1 MKSLTIPSLP
11 SCWPCFSLLSHSYPA
26 VAQAPAPDP
35 EPNIG
40 SLLVSYNL
48 SDLEPGVT
56 NRLSGISL
64 EADLKIPGT
73 VLSVVG
79 HVSDHGEVRFQGVG
93 PRVTH
98 DLGPLK
104 LFGHYLFGNLSA
116 GGVATCRTRRE
127 ERRRDRDP
135 HLQARSN
142 PHRGRPRWHDSLFG
156 GRARVPVLTLN
167 KGETSC
173 QQTKSS
179 KW

>member
-1 MKSLTIPSLP
+1 MKFMISILSA
-11 SCWPCFSLLSHSYPA
+11 LLLIFLISAPA

-79 HVSDHGEVRFQGVG
+79 HVSDHGEVRFQGAG

-98 DLGPLK
+98 NLGPLSI
-104 LFGHYLFGNLSA
+104 FGHYLFGNLSA
-116 GGVATCRTRRE
+116 GGAATAGLDAKKGGGIEIPVYKRAVLRIGA
-127 ERRRDRDP
+127 D
-135 HLQARSN
+135 
-142 PHRGRPRWHDSLFG
+142 HDGTTLYSVVGFG
-156 GRARVPVLTLN
+156 FRF
-167 KGETSC
+167 
-173 QQTKSS
+173 
-179 KW
+179 

>member
-1 MKSLTIPSLP
+1 M
-11 SCWPCFSLLSHSYPA
+11 
-26 VAQAPAPDP
+26 
-35 EPNIG
+35 E
-40 SLLVSYNL
+40 
-48 SDLEPGVT
+48 

-116 GGVATCRTRRE
+116 GGVATAGLDAKKGAGIEIPIYKRAVIRIGA
-127 ERRRDRDP
+127 D
-135 HLQARSN
+135 
-142 PHRGRPRWHDSLFG
+142 HDG
-156 GRARVPVLTLN
+156 TTLYSVV
-167 KGETSC
+167 GLGFRF
-173 QQTKSS
+173 
-179 KW
+179 